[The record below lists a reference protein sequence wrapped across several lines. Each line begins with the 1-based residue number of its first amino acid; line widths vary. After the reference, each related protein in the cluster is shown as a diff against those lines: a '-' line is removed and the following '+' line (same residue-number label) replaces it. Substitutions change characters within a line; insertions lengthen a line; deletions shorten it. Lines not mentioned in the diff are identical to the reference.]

1 MSQSNAQLFLKFTIH
16 LIHLSNRPST
26 RFARRR
32 SDGGTDGKCESCPSG
47 HRCPGGTKAMPCFPG
62 SFRSETSLST
72 DESRKSCDPCV
83 AGRYQGD
90 GGKEDCSACPEGY
103 FCIESSTAPI
113 QCGSVALYCPTESP
127 IVNAA
132 TSGYYTTPTSAP
144 AENRVAQQRCEAGFA
159 CVGGV
164 REECVEGSTYQ
175 SNHSQTSCITCSTCP
190 AGTYETSACTTMSD
204 TVCEPCPAGFACL
217 EGVKAS
223 CTASSTYQPDPSK
236 SSCLTCST
244 CPAGTYESSACT
256 TTSDTVCEDCLAG
269 SASIGGAS
277 AMCTPCTGDGQYS
290 ETDGATA
297 CKTAKAGYKPRSDRK
312 VRMSKKQTGHLAP
325 NNN

>member
-1 MSQSNAQLFLKFTIH
+1 
-16 LIHLSNRPST
+16 
-26 RFARRR
+26 
-32 SDGGTDGKCESCPSG
+32 
-47 HRCPGGTKAMPCFPG
+47 MPCSPG

-72 DESRKSCDPCV
+72 DESRKSCEPCK
-83 AGRYQGD
+83 AGRYQGH
-90 GGKEDCSACPEGY
+90 GGKEDCSACPQGY
-103 FCIESSTAPI
+103 FCTESSIAPI
-113 QCGSVALYCPTESP
+113 LCGSVALYCPTESP

-175 SNHSQTSCITCSTCP
+175 SNHSQSSCLTCSMCP
-190 AGTYETSACTTMSD
+190 AGTYETSACITTSD
-204 TVCEPCPAGFACL
+204 TVCEPCPPGFACL
-217 EGVKAS
+217 DGVKAS
-223 CTASSTYQPDPSK
+223 CTATATYQAGPSK
-236 SSCLTCST
+236 SFCLTCST
-244 CPAGTYESSACT
+244 CPAGTYEASACN
-256 TTSDTVCEDCLAG
+256 TTSNTVCEDCLAG